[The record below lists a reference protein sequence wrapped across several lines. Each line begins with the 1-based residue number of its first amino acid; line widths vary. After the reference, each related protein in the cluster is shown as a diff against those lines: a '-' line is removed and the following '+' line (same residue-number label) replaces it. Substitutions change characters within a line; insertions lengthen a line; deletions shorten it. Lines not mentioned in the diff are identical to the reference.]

1 MGDEYLNQE
10 ENFEEEGNEAG
21 SQENDGGTEESV
33 EDLRKKLQEETSLRE
48 QAEREKE
55 AALKEKA
62 SLEEKVS
69 SEEQRR
75 VKVQAEDEETEQ
87 LKKIEDLRL
96 TDPEEYARQKVAY
109 ERKKEDKFL
118 DRLRKEQTEE
128 RKRQDTAQREVEKAF
143 NGIPEGHKK
152 FVAAR
157 ASALLKMEGIDGK
170 KYSFQEA
177 VTIAKE
183 EVKQFAEEK
192 TKEVMSR
199 LKSKGGKE
207 SILEKGGRTDLTSSG
222 SKETLKTHDDKIKS
236 LKKKRQKKFI

>member
-1 MGDEYLNQE
+1 MGEEYLNQE
-10 ENFEEEGNEAG
+10 ENFEEEAETTPP
-21 SQENDGGTEESV
+21 ENDGGTEESV
-33 EDLRKKLQEETSLRE
+33 EDLRKKLQEETNLRE

-62 SLEEKVS
+62 SLEERVS
-69 SEEQRR
+69 GEEQKRT
-75 VKVQAEDEETEQ
+75 KAQAADEETEEIR
-87 LKKIEDLRL
+87 KIEDLRL

-118 DRLRKEQTEE
+118 DRLRKEQTAE

-152 FVAAR
+152 FVASR

-183 EVKQFAEEK
+183 EVKQFADEK
-192 TKEVMSR
+192 TKEVMTR
-199 LKSKGGKE
+199 LKTKGGKE
-207 SILEKGGRTDLTSSG
+207 NILEKGGRTDLSSSG
-222 SKETLKTHDDKIKS
+222 SKETLKTHDDKIKF